1 MLCIFFIHFSYSFF
15 SFLWRRLSNTITPY
29 ILAKC
34 DRILNIF
41 YTNNYVLYL
50 SEILLTIGMKKIVI
64 RGKIKSLLFSC
75 LLKRTS
81 ISFLKWYLV
90 WNKVIKVWT
99 KIMKSYYV
107 RLIFRRFFFFQKLCY
122 LIRTLRQWFHWWC
135 VIANYYT
142 LRKRGITW
150 RHCRYPKQ
158 CISRSNLC
166 HRRRGN
172 GFFQK

>member
-1 MLCIFFIHFSYSFF
+1 MLCIFFIYFSYSFFF

-29 ILAKC
+29 IPAKC

-81 ISFLKWYLV
+81 ISFLEWYLV

-107 RLIFRRFFFFQKLCY
+107 RLIFRRLFSFRNCY

-135 VIANYYT
+135 VIANY
-142 LRKRGITW
+142 
-150 RHCRYPKQ
+150 
-158 CISRSNLC
+158 
-166 HRRRGN
+166 
-172 GFFQK
+172 